1 MLDFQA
7 VRDGEITLDVLI
19 GDLTREDLYQLTN
32 EMIDTILGLIADCL
46 VEDVTFEPDDQ
57 QAYDPHAEK
66 EDDVKLAWN
75 LGHVLVH
82 ITSSSEES
90 AFLAAEMAR
99 GVAFHG
105 RSRYE
110 IPWQE
115 ITTLQQCHQRLEES
129 RRMRLASLEM
139 WPEEPHFNLSYQA
152 WSDGPVV
159 NAVGRFILGLMH
171 SQSHIAQIQSIIHQ
185 SKASRLQ

>member
-32 EMIDTILGLIADCL
+32 EMIDTISGLIADCL
-46 VEDVTFEPDDQ
+46 VEDVTFKPDDPE
-57 QAYDPHAEK
+57 AYDPHAEK

-171 SQSHIAQIQSIIHQ
+171 SQSHIAQIQSIIHL
-185 SKASRLQ
+185 RLLAFNR